1 MTDGNTCVCVFFF
14 SFFFLC
20 GELEDVVGLIGG
32 GGVFRL
38 GWRAEEDSSG
48 EKKRKQEVKK
58 LTKLR
63 MGDADSYSPTYT
75 TKISFHS

>member
-1 MTDGNTCVCVFFF
+1 MEIRVCVCFFF
-14 SFFFLC
+14 FFFFVWRIGRC
-20 GELEDVVGLIGG
+20 SGPDWGG

>member
-1 MTDGNTCVCVFFF
+1 MERCSGPDW
-14 SFFFLC
+14 
-20 GELEDVVGLIGG
+20 GG
-32 GGVFRL
+32 CRL
-38 GWRAEEDSSG
+38 SWRAEEDSSG
-48 EKKRKQEVKK
+48 EKKRKREVKK